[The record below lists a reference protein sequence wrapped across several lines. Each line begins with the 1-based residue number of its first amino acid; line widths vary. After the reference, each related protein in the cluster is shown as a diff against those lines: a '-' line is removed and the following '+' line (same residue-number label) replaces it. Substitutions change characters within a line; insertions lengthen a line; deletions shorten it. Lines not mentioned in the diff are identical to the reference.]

1 MTANT
6 SIWKENRRNI
16 RWNPIRRSILIL
28 IWSLIPIQFRRLPPP
43 PLPPPPP
50 FLVANPSDGV
60 FQHPRPVPSP
70 GRHLHLSGLLILPF
84 RPILQLVGIIFFV
97 IALRRIGVGQRVGGG
112 TYLPTS
118 IPSRSPPPPPTSPI
132 LLLLEDLPPSLT
144 FSLPRLSHMIPGTII
159 SPPKAA
165 VSFVKVQRYQY
176 KTLHL

>member
-50 FLVANPSDGV
+50 FLVANLSDGV

-118 IPSRSPPPPPTSPI
+118 IPSRFPPP
-132 LLLLEDLPPSLT
+132 LLLLLFFCFLKTFPPPSH
-144 FSLPRLSHMIPGTII
+144 FH
-159 SPPKAA
+159 SPASPI
-165 VSFVKVQRYQY
+165 
-176 KTLHL
+176 